1 MSAKLT
7 FLGAAGTVTGSRF
20 LLQVNNRHY
29 LVDCGLFQGGR
40 RLKRMNWD
48 PFPLPPEQVD
58 AILLTHA
65 HIDHT
70 GYLPRL
76 VRQGFRGSIYA
87 TEATCALAQ
96 IMLPDSAYLQE
107 QDAAYALGVLNLRS
121 YLTASLSGLVGWS
134 VSAII
139 VIIGAGL
146 AIMEATVQ
154 GDAAAAGNLETF
166 AMWYALSRGVELLFI
181 LFPLAFLA
189 ITVVDLRAPTP
200 MTPRWAS
207 ALALVGAAL
216 VIPAVVGVSVFRLV
230 AFGRLWAGAALPM
243 IWFIWLGVH
252 IASQAQGA

>member
-87 TEATCALAQ
+87 TEATCRPGADHASRTRPTCRSRTPP
-96 IMLPDSAYLQE
+96 I
-107 QDAAYALGVLNLRS
+107 ALGVLNLRS

-230 AFGRLWAGAALPM
+230 AFGRLWAGARPRP
-243 IWFIWLGVH
+243 
-252 IASQAQGA
+252 